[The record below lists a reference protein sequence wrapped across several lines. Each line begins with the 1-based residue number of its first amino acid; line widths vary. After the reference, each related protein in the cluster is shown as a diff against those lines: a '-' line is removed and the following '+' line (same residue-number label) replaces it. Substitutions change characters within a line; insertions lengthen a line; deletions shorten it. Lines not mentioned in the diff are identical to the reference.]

1 MRVDSDIKLDY
12 QDVLIRPK
20 KQMRTSQT
28 ASRSNVD
35 LIRKYKF
42 CNSGNL
48 YEGVPV
54 LAANMSCV
62 GTFTMAKAMA
72 KEWMG
77 VCLNKHYSA
86 DQLIDFYKRTKLF
99 GSVFY
104 TIGINNNDL
113 EKLDYVINNLNPAY
127 GRELQFN
134 ICVDSAN
141 GYLISFEDRIKL
153 LREKYPKA
161 TLLVG
166 NVGTPEM
173 VQHLIGAGADIVKV
187 GIGSGSVCTTRLVA
201 GVGYPQLS
209 ATIECA
215 DAAHGYGGHICS
227 DGGIQCIAD
236 ICKSFAAGADF
247 VMLGG
252 LLGGHTESEGKWIED
267 DGNQFLEFFGMSSE
281 HAQEKFNG
289 GLKKYRASEGKCVR
303 IPYKGPVGH
312 TLQQI
317 SGGLRS
323 ACSYVGAD
331 MLKDLSK
338 CTTFIRVNRTHN
350 TIFGDSNG

>member
-1 MRVDSDIKLDY
+1 MRVDLDTKLDY
-12 QDVLIRPK
+12 KDVLIRPK

-48 YEGVPV
+48 YEGVPI

-62 GTFTMAKAMA
+62 GTFAMAKAMA
-72 KEWMG
+72 KEWMS
-77 VCLNKHYSA
+77 VCLNKHYPVE
-86 DQLIDFYKRTKLF
+86 QLVDFYKKTKLF
-99 GSVFY
+99 DSTFY
-104 TIGINNNDL
+104 TIGINNSDL
-113 EKLDYVINNLNPAY
+113 EKLETVVSAIGPDY
-127 GRELQFN
+127 GTELPFN

-141 GYLISFEDRIKL
+141 GYLISFEDHIKR
-153 LREKYPKA
+153 LRDRYPKA
-161 TLLVG
+161 TILAG
-166 NVGTPEM
+166 NVATPEM

-187 GIGSGSVCTTRLVA
+187 GVGSGSVCTTRLVA

-227 DGGIQCIAD
+227 DGGIQAPGD
-236 ICKSFAAGADF
+236 VCKSFAAGADF

-252 LLGGHTESEGKWIED
+252 LLSGYDQCEGNWIEE
-267 DGNQFLEFFGMSSE
+267 DGQRFLEFYGMSSE
-281 HAQEKFNG
+281 HAQAKFNG
-289 GLKKYRASEGKCVR
+289 GLKKHRASEGKKVKV
-303 IPYKGPVGH
+303 PYRGAVEH
-312 TLQQI
+312 LLQQMT
-317 SGGLRS
+317 GGLRS

-331 MLKDLSK
+331 RLKDLSK
-338 CTTFIRVNRTHN
+338 CTTFIKVNRTHN
-350 TIFGDSNG
+350 TIYGG

>member
-1 MRVDSDIKLDY
+1 MRVELDTKLDY

-48 YEGVPV
+48 YEGVPI

-62 GTFTMAKAMA
+62 GTFAMAEAMA

-77 VCLNKHYSA
+77 VCLNKHYPVEY
-86 DQLIDFYKRTKLF
+86 LIDFYQKTKLF
-99 GSVFY
+99 DNTFY
-104 TIGINNNDL
+104 TVGINNHDL
-113 EKLDYVINNLNPAY
+113 EKLEVVLNKIGPY
-127 GRELQFN
+127 GTEMPFN

-141 GYLISFEDRIKL
+141 GYLISFEDHIKR
-153 LREKYPKA
+153 LRDRFPKA
-161 TLLVG
+161 TILAG
-166 NVGTPEM
+166 NVATPEM

-187 GIGSGSVCTTRLVA
+187 GVGSGSVCTTRLVA

-227 DGGIQCIAD
+227 DGGIQTPGD
-236 ICKSFAAGADF
+236 VCKSFAAGSDF

-252 LLGGHTESEGKWIED
+252 LLAGHNECEGDWKENTST
-267 DGNQFLEFFGMSSE
+267 GERYLEFYGMSSE

-289 GLKKYRASEGKCVR
+289 GLKKHRASEGKKVKV
-303 IPYKGPVGH
+303 PAKGPVER
-312 TLQQI
+312 TLQQMT
-317 SGGLRS
+317 GGLRS

-331 MLKDLSK
+331 QLKDLSK
-338 CTTFIRVNRTHN
+338 CVTFIKVNRTHN
-350 TIFGDSNG
+350 TIYGA